1 MHGFWTEVARNDA
14 AQRLATWPWRLGLGW
29 IVGRRF
35 ALVSTQTE
43 QGTIRRTLVPAH
55 IVEGDILLAGLEEA
69 WWQQDIAL
77 KPVATVQVYPGPLS
91 ARIAPIDEVPRPDG
105 VRWHRATATGGV
117 TPAMVGPDQ
126 IWMWAAVPFL
136 WRLRRTQ
143 R

>member
-1 MHGFWTEVARNDA
+1 MHGLWNEVARNDI
-14 AQRLATWPWRLGLGW
+14 AQRLATWPWRIGLGW
-29 IVGRRF
+29 LVGRRL

-55 IVEGDILLAGLEEA
+55 IVGGDILLAGLEEA
-69 WWQQDIAL
+69 HWQGDIAL
-77 KPVATVQVYPGPLS
+77 KPVATVQTHPGPLS
-91 ARIAPIDEVPRPDG
+91 SRIEPVDASARPDG

-126 IWMWAAVPFL
+126 VWMWAAVPVL
-136 WRLRRTQ
+136 WRLRRPG